1 MVWLIHN
8 CCALKE
14 GKKLYKYIEWVK
26 KVDQKSKM

>member
-14 GKKLYKYIEWVK
+14 GKKYIEWVK
-26 KVDQKSKM
+26 KVGQKSKM